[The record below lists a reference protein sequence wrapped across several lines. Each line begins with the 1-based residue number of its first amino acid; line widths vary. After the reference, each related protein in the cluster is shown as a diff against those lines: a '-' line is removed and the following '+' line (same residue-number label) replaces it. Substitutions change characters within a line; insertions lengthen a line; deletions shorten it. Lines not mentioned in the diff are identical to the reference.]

1 MLRQSQIN
9 MQKQDQQLGYDIL
22 GRLFCAAENYYL
34 KCIGAPYEQQTTNY
48 SSYDMF
54 HNASRKSKEAVRREL
69 INQINIFQTSNQY
82 FMSKYS
88 QGLQPPNLKLA
99 INDLILWKKAMKNQ
113 QDIEL
118 YDAILKVVNNNQVN
132 TDNFSNDY
140 QNKDY
145 NKNGRQEFWASMGT
159 YSSAAT
165 QQRIEEINNNPNY
178 QPSFNRGNYG
188 SSYEN
193 SNPGEFDENIK
204 NQSDANKILEILI
217 PQLYKYDSGV
227 KSLIND
233 INQNTIK
240 LGKLVKKLNEKTAY
254 LFPESIISR
263 QKLLLDLDSF
273 IKAEKKK
280 ENKKILNNL
289 KDLFVES
296 FL

>member
-9 MQKQDQQLGYDIL
+9 LQKQDQQLGYDIL

-34 KCIGAPYEQQTTNY
+34 NCIGAPYEQQTTNY

-54 HNASRKSKEAVRREL
+54 HNANRKSKEAVRREL

-99 INDLILWKKAMKNQ
+99 INDLNSWKKAMKNQ

-118 YDAILKVVNNNQVN
+118 YDTILKVVNNNQVN
-132 TDNFSNDY
+132 TDIFSNDY

-145 NKNGRQEFWASMGT
+145 NKNGRQEFWASIGT

-165 QQRIEEINNNPNY
+165 QQRIEEINNNPHY

-193 SNPGEFDENIK
+193 SNPGEFDENIR
-204 NQSDANKILEILI
+204 NQNDANKILKTLI
-217 PQLYKYDSGV
+217 PQLYQYDNGE
-227 KSLIND
+227 KDLIND
-233 INQNTIK
+233 INQSTIK

-254 LFPESIISR
+254 LFPESINPR
-263 QKLLLDLDSF
+263 QKFLADLDDF
-273 IKAEKKK
+273 IKVEKKK

-289 KDLFVES
+289 KDLFIES

>member
-1 MLRQSQIN
+1 
-9 MQKQDQQLGYDIL
+9 
-22 GRLFCAAENYYL
+22 
-34 KCIGAPYEQQTTNY
+34 
-48 SSYDMF
+48 
-54 HNASRKSKEAVRREL
+54 
-69 INQINIFQTSNQY
+69 
-82 FMSKYS
+82 
-88 QGLQPPNLKLA
+88 
-99 INDLILWKKAMKNQ
+99 MKNQ

-132 TDNFSNDY
+132 TDNFLNDY